1 MDGMRR
7 PKHKVVTGPGVKA
20 TPKADNFHDAL
31 PLELAGRADGPGVS
45 SKTWRL
51 PLDRITRQPIHF

>member
-1 MDGMRR
+1 MRR

-20 TPKADNFHDAL
+20 TPKADNFHDTL

-51 PLDRITRQPIHF
+51 RSIVSLASPSIFR